1 MNHLHFVACK
11 MNLIM
16 VSGMLSI
23 AILTILSPG
32 QSSLGLPFISD
43 DHITIRKTATSVP
56 GIPSPGHEDHQIVM
70 ALPPIDS
77 GKVWVGKVS
86 WISSEPI
93 EVGFLIGHNKSAESK
108 EHGTPETLQINN
120 SSNQVFASTNLT
132 GSTPQQTFGNMDFV
146 VDQLAFH
153 STNNTK
159 FTVTYA
165 IDAVPKDITN
175 K

>member
-43 DHITIRKTATSVP
+43 DHITIRQTATSVP

-93 EVGFLIGHNKSAESK
+93 EVGFLIGHNQSAEDK
-108 EHGTPETLQINN
+108 EHSPLEKLQVNG
-120 SSNQVFASTNLT
+120 SSGSMVFASANLT
-132 GSTPQQTFGNMDFV
+132 GNTPEKTIGNMDFV
-146 VDQLAFH
+146 LDQLVFH
-153 STNNTK
+153 ST
-159 FTVTYA
+159 
-165 IDAVPKDITN
+165 
-175 K
+175 